1 VEELHQSASRYQTCA
16 ASDPE
21 GNRKHHLTV
30 PAPPRRPLIER
41 IAAAIIGLA
50 SALILGGGVCVVF
63 ADVIFRYF
71 LSNPLQ
77 WGDEAAIAVLIA
89 ITFLGGALTLY
100 RSEHLGVRV
109 FRNML
114 TGRHGERA
122 DGFAAWVVLVVSV
135 CLTWASLPLL
145 QSVAGQTTLSGSLPA
160 SIDYWPLLIGGAA
173 MSFFALFHLWRVP
186 LAPLLESGCVV
197 LIIVAAF
204 LIWGA
209 VAPASA
215 TAGIWVMLAI
225 DAACLIGAVPVAYAL
240 AAGSLGYIA
249 VSGTLPILQFSQ
261 EMQSGVDNFVLLS
274 IPFFVLA
281 GLVMGVN
288 GMSRRLIAFLDLVIG
303 GVRGGLSVVM
313 IAAMAIFSGI
323 SGSKSAD
330 VAAVGSIMLP
340 AMRQSGYD
348 ENDAVALLG
357 ATAVMGETIPP
368 CINMIIL
375 GYVAN
380 VSIAGLFIAGL
391 LPACVMAIGLIIVAV
406 FSARGRK
413 RPASAG
419 PHTIGH
425 LLDISFGALSAFI
438 LIVIIVGGIVG
449 GIATPTEVSS
459 VAVLYALLA
468 GGVAFREMTWRSF
481 ADFLVRSASLS
492 GMILF
497 IVASAELLSYLLTLN
512 LIPQHMA
519 ASLAGIGTSSGTWA
533 FLLIAIGMLI
543 VMGSVLEG
551 APALIIFAP
560 LLLPAAQKL
569 GVNPLHFG
577 ILLIISMGIGLF
589 APPLGVGLY
598 TACAVGQV
606 PVERAAIPILKYLAI
621 VLLALLLIAFVPAIT
636 LALPKWIGIV

>member
-1 VEELHQSASRYQTCA
+1 M
-16 ASDPE
+16 
-21 GNRKHHLTV
+21 
-30 PAPPRRPLIER
+30 PAPPARPLPER
-41 IAAAIIGLA
+41 AVAFVVGVLCALVLA
-50 SALILGGGVCVVF
+50 GGVCVVF
-63 ADVIFRYF
+63 ADVVFRYF

-77 WGDEAAIAVLIA
+77 WGDEVAIAVLIA
-89 ITFLGGALTLY
+89 ITFLGSALTLY

-109 FRNML
+109 FRNAL
-114 TGRHGERA
+114 TGRHAERA
-122 DGFAAWVVLVVSV
+122 DGFAAWVVLLVSA
-135 CLTWASLPLL
+135 CLTWASVPLL
-145 QSVAGQTTLSGSLPA
+145 QSVAGQTTLTGILPA
-160 SIDYWPLLIGGAA
+160 SIDYYPLLVGGAA
-173 MSFFALFHLWRVP
+173 MTFFALFHVWRIP
-186 LAPLLESGCVV
+186 IRPLLESGAT
-197 LIIVAAF
+197 VAIATAAL

-215 TAGIWVMLAI
+215 KAGVWVMLAI
-225 DAACLIGAVPVAYAL
+225 DAACLVAAVPVAFAL
-240 AAGSLGYIA
+240 AAGGLAYMA
-249 VSGTLPILQFSQ
+249 VTSSLPIIQFSQ
-261 EMQSGVDNFVLLS
+261 EMQSGVANFVLLA

-281 GLVMGVN
+281 ELVMGVN
-288 GMSRRLIAFLDLVIG
+288 GMSSRLIAFLDLVIG

-313 IAAMAIFSGI
+313 IAAMAVFSGI

-348 ENDAVALLG
+348 ENDAVALLA

-391 LPACVMAIGLIIVAV
+391 LPAGVMAAALILVAV
-406 FSARGRK
+406 LSARGRR
-413 RPASAG
+413 RPVTAAAQHSAG
-419 PHTIGH
+419 YILRTTA
-425 LLDISFGALSAFI
+425 GALTGVI

-459 VAVLYALLA
+459 VAVLYALLT
-468 GGVAFREMTWRSF
+468 GGIAFREMSLRSF
-481 ADFLVRSASLS
+481 SDFLVRSSSLS

-497 IVASAELLSYLLTLN
+497 IVASAELLSYLLTVN
-512 LIPQHMA
+512 LIPQNMA
-519 ASLAGIGTSSGTWA
+519 ASLAAVGASSGTWA
-533 FLLIAIGMLI
+533 FLLIAIAMLI

-551 APALIIFAP
+551 APALIIFGP

-569 GVNPLHFG
+569 GINPLHFG

-598 TACAVGQV
+598 TACAVGEV
-606 PVERAAIPILKYLAI
+606 PMERVAAPVLKYLTI
-621 VLLALLLIAFVPAIT
+621 VLGALLLLAFVPAIT
-636 LALPKWIGIV
+636 LALPRWLGIS